1 MAETP
6 FELMLQQIGR
16 DAVRASDSVS
26 VTLIAQLMA
35 YVQQGRYS
43 ALRPQIEK
51 LQPVYRSR
59 LVVLPASRDEDMAMN
74 PDRGGGR

>member
-6 FELMLQQIGR
+6 FEHMLKRIGR
-16 DAVRASDSVS
+16 DAVEAGDTVS

-35 YVQQGRYS
+35 YVQQGRYA
-43 ALRPQIEK
+43 ALGPQIEK

-59 LVVLPASRDEDMAMN
+59 LGVVPKSREEDLTMK
-74 PDRGGGR
+74 PKGDRR